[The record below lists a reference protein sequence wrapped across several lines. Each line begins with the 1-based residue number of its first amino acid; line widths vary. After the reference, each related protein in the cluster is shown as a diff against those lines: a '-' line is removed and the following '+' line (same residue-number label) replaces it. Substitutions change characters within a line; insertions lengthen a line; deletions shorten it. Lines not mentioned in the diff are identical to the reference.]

1 MDLYADYHPQ
11 TSVKGFGFSNA
22 EKARVTLK
30 MLEDGRKKKNKEI
43 YQKIQDNPQYEVQVV
58 VTMYHR
64 AKHHPRRTLQME
76 EAMTV
81 YEKFLRKK
89 GVKIDKKSGGKNK
102 SGGKKYEGK
111 KKSRKISK
119 KKSIKGKKVKR

>member
-22 EKARVTLK
+22 DKARETLQ
-30 MLEDGRKKKNKEI
+30 MLEDGRKKKNREI
-43 YQKIQDNPQYEVQVV
+43 YQKIQNNPQYEVQVV

-64 AKHHPRRTLQME
+64 AKYHPHRSKKME
-76 EAMTV
+76 EAMEV

-89 GVKIDKKSGGKNK
+89 GVKIDKKSGGK
-102 SGGKKYEGK
+102 KKLSGK

-119 KKSIKGKKVKR
+119 KKSRKRKVKN

>member
-30 MLEDGRKKKNKEI
+30 MLEDGRKKKNREI
-43 YQKIQDNPQYEVQVV
+43 YQKIQENPQYEVQVV
-58 VTMYHR
+58 LTMYYR

-89 GVKIDKKSGGKNK
+89 GVKLGKKDRNDKKSGSKLGLKSSGKRK
-102 SGGKKYEGK
+102 SEK
-111 KKSRKISK
+111 KKSRKK
-119 KKSIKGKKVKR
+119 KK

>member
-30 MLEDGRKKKNKEI
+30 MLEDGRKKKNREI
-43 YQKIQDNPQYEVQVV
+43 YQKIQENPQYEVQVV
-58 VTMYHR
+58 LTMYYR

-89 GVKIDKKSGGKNK
+89 GVKLGKEHKKDKKSG
-102 SGGKKYEGK
+102 K
-111 KKSRKISK
+111 KKK
-119 KKSIKGKKVKR
+119 

>member
-30 MLEDGRKKKNKEI
+30 MLEDGRKKKNREI
-43 YQKIQDNPQYEVQVV
+43 YQKIQENPQYEVQVV
-58 VTMYHR
+58 LTMYYR

-89 GVKIDKKSGGKNK
+89 EVKLGKKDRNDKKSGSKLGLKSSGKRK
-102 SGGKKYEGK
+102 SEK
-111 KKSRKISK
+111 KKSRKK
-119 KKSIKGKKVKR
+119 KK

>member
-22 EKARVTLK
+22 KKARVTLK
-30 MLEDGRKKKNKEI
+30 MLEDGRKKKNREI
-43 YQKIQDNPQYEVQVV
+43 YQKIQENPQYEVQVV
-58 VTMYHR
+58 LTMYYR

-89 GVKIDKKSGGKNK
+89 GVKLGKEHKKGKKSGSKLGLK
-102 SGGKKYEGK
+102 SSGK
-111 KKSRKISK
+111 KKSEK
-119 KKSIKGKKVKR
+119 KKSGKKKK

>member
-22 EKARVTLK
+22 EKARQTLK
-30 MLEDGRKKKNKEI
+30 MLEEGRKKKNMDI

-64 AKHHPRRTLQME
+64 AKHHPHRSVEME
-76 EAMTV
+76 QAMQV
-81 YEKFLRKK
+81 YEKFLRAK
-89 GVKIDKKSGGKNK
+89 GVKLAKKNKLAAKSNRKKSSKKK
-102 SGGKKYEGK
+102 SSK
-111 KKSRKISK
+111 KKSRKK
-119 KKSIKGKKVKR
+119 K

>member
-22 EKARVTLK
+22 DKARETLQ
-30 MLEDGRKKKNKEI
+30 MLEDGRKKKNSEI
-43 YQKIQDNPQYEVQVV
+43 YQKIQNNPQYEVQVV

-64 AKHHPRRTLQME
+64 AKHHPHRSKKME
-76 EAMTV
+76 EAMEV

-89 GVKIDKKSGGKNK
+89 GVKIDKKSGGKKK
-102 SGGKKYEGK
+102 SSGK

-119 KKSIKGKKVKR
+119 KKSRKRKVKK

>member
-30 MLEDGRKKKNKEI
+30 MLEDGRKKKNREI
-43 YQKIQDNPQYEVQVV
+43 YQKIQENPQYEVQVV

-89 GVKIDKKSGGKNK
+89 GVKLGKKDKNDKKSGSKLGLK
-102 SGGKKYEGK
+102 SSGKKKSEK
-111 KKSRKISK
+111 KKSRKK
-119 KKSIKGKKVKR
+119 KK